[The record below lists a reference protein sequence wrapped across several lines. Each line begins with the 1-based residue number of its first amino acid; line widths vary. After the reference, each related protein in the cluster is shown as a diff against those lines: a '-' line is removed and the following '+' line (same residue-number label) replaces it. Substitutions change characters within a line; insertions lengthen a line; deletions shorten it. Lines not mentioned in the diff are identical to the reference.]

1 MHAVRLAGETD
12 IAGFRR
18 AAREMVACDI
28 APDRIRW
35 SVDGGAADLF
45 EADAPA
51 PVPRHGA
58 AIAVPRSFAELC
70 EHVLLHADPGRFDLL
85 YRLLW
90 RAQRQPALLRDPLD
104 DDRLRAEEMARA
116 VRRDMHKMT
125 AFVRF
130 RPIDGDDGAA
140 WHVAWFEPIHHIVE
154 ATAPFFVRRFAQM
167 RWAIVTPA
175 RSVRWDG
182 VALHAGPGGRRE
194 DAPPADAGEA
204 LWLTYY
210 RHIFNPAR
218 LKVKA
223 MEREMPRK
231 YWHNLPEAV
240 LIGPLVQQASARTG
254 RMVEA
259 APTVPRRRI
268 VVPVRAL
275 AEGDAELS
283 KAQAGVVDPAKSLAM
298 LARATDRCRECPI
311 GEKATQSVFGEGPVG
326 AALMVVGEQPGDQE
340 DLQGRP
346 FVGPAGKLF
355 DRAVA
360 QLGWQREKLYVSNAV
375 KHFKYELRG
384 QRRIHKTPS
393 QREAQACLHWLES
406 EMEFVNPRALVALG
420 GTAARSLLQRP
431 VAVLKERGRWHTDAH
446 GRPVLVTLHPSA
458 LLRGDPAEREEAWQ
472 AWVADLQLASE
483 YLSAR

>member
-1 MHAVRLAGETD
+1 V
-12 IAGFRR
+12 
-18 AAREMVACDI
+18 V
-28 APDRIRW
+28 
-35 SVDGGAADLF
+35 
-45 EADAPA
+45 
-51 PVPRHGA
+51 
-58 AIAVPRSFAELC
+58 
-70 EHVLLHADPGRFDLL
+70 LHADPGRFDLL

-90 RAQRQPALLRDPLD
+90 RAQRQPEVLRDPLD
-104 DDRLRAEEMARA
+104 ADRLRAEEMARA

-130 RPIDGDDGAA
+130 RPIAGDDGSD
-140 WHVAWFEPIHHIVE
+140 WHVAWFEPFHHIVE
-154 ATAPFFVRRFAQM
+154 ATAPFFMRRFAQM
-167 RWAIVTPA
+167 RWAIVTPD

-182 VALHAGPGGRRE
+182 IELQHGPGGRRE

-231 YWHNLPEAV
+231 YWHNLPEAG
-240 LIGPLVQQASARTG
+240 LIGALVQQAATRTG
-254 RMVEA
+254 HMVEA
-259 APTVPRRRI
+259 APTLTRRRV
-268 VVPVRAL
+268 VVPVRPVD
-275 AEGDAELS
+275 EGDAEI
-283 KAQAGVVDPAKSLAM
+283 KSLAM

-311 GEKATQSVFGEGPVG
+311 GETATQSVFGEGPVG

-393 QREAQACLHWLES
+393 QREAEACLHWLES

-431 VAVLKERGRWHTDAH
+431 VAVLKERGQWHTDPH

-472 AWVADLQLASE
+472 AWLADLRLAGD